1 MLVDFF
7 FFSQSKTCNFMENAI
22 MAILAQ
28 TNDTPSED
36 IVKASKSVFLT
47 AANIVETLKTIQSE
61 GNKVRVH
68 F

>member
-1 MLVDFF
+1 
-7 FFSQSKTCNFMENAI
+7 MENAI